1 MLLPII
7 GMLSKSKGQILRV
20 SAVLHILFHICLPD
34 ATDHEESNDE
44 SSNPISNIISDE
56 ALSAAID
63 FVETS
68 IQHAAYIAGKG
79 EITNE
84 AAKATQR
91 KGQ

>member
-1 MLLPII
+1 MFLPII

-20 SAVLHILFHICLPD
+20 SAVLHILFHIHLPD
-34 ATDHEESNDE
+34 ATDREESNDDC
-44 SSNPISNIISDE
+44 SNSISNNISDE

-68 IQHAAYIAGKG
+68 IRHAAYIAGRG

-91 KGQ
+91 KSQ